1 MGFAWE
7 ESMRKGRQPEALRI
21 VALIKDTER
30 RLRKLDEAIKNMG
43 PPPMVP
49 SKQVLRKLTGKP
61 VGGA

>member
-1 MGFAWE
+1 
-7 ESMRKGRQPEALRI
+7 MRKGRQPEALRI

-30 RLRKLDEAIKNMG
+30 RLRKLDEAIRNMG